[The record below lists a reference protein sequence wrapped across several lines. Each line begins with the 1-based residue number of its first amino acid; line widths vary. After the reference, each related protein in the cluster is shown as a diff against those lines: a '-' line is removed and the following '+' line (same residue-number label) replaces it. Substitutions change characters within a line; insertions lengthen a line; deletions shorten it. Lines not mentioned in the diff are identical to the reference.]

1 MTFPLLDVSE
11 LLDDPM
17 FVETEIT
24 VLRRKQVLT
33 KGRTSPELV
42 AIVVNVVAS
51 IQPKDTVI
59 GGNVI
64 TREPDKE
71 FRGSNFNMYTR
82 FRIRSVSKQATG
94 DAPTDGV
101 YLPDVVIW
109 NGDHFLVT
117 LTNDWSH
124 YGAGF
129 MHAEL
134 TSTEAVDYAA
144 DGYSAA
150 FVGTLDFRDP
160 RQAALIAG
168 L

>member
-1 MTFPLLDVSE
+1 MSFPLLDVSE

-24 VLRRKQVLT
+24 ILRRKQVLT

-42 AIVVNVVAS
+42 ATIEHVVAS
-51 IQPKDTVI
+51 VQPKDTVI

-64 TREPDKE
+64 SREADKE
-71 FRGSNFNMYTR
+71 FRGSNFNLYTK
-82 FRIRSVSKQATG
+82 FRVRSVSRQATG
-94 DAPTDGV
+94 APDDGD

-117 LTNDWSH
+117 LTNDWTH
-124 YGAGF
+124 YGAGY

-134 TSTEAVDYAA
+134 TSTEAVDYAP

-150 FVGTLDFRDP
+150 YVGTLDFRDP
-160 RQAALIAG
+160 RNAIIIAG